1 MGEGGLLWGDVRDI
15 VVGIR
20 GIRGGI
26 GELKAGEEVGDAEE
40 VAEGGV
46 LWDADVRVEL
56 GDFGAEL
63 AFLHGFYL

>member
-15 VVGIR
+15 VVGVV
-20 GIRGGI
+20 GGI